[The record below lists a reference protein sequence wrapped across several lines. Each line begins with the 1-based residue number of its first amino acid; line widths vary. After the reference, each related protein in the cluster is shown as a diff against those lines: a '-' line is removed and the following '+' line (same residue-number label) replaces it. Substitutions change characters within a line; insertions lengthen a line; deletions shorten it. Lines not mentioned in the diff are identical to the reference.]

1 MKLLPTRRRPQPTD
15 PGEVALH
22 ARNVQFDWRDTPLH
36 WMPDEPVASH
46 VINALNLLL
55 PEGERMFCAAFS
67 EALEL
72 MRDDKLREQML
83 GFIGQESMHAEAH
96 NGVLRQVLTV
106 HGIDVDAYTRQMEYL
121 FRTTLGP
128 RLGRDA
134 TERMGGAAVSMGGTA
149 AVSVGGTAAVE
160 FQTLVERLGVIATLE
175 HFFAFLGD
183 WVLNADLERFGADPR
198 VLDLFRWHGAEEVEH
213 RHVAHDVARYFGI
226 GYVRRCALMFFV
238 FPIFLCLIGRG
249 TKYLVRQDPS
259 LPNMRY
265 PRLILRIFG
274 AMWRGALPGVPSL
287 LWSAGSTLLPGYD
300 PESVGST
307 AQAVAYLAKSPAA
320 QALAS

>member
-1 MKLLPTRRRPQPTD
+1 MKLLPMLSAWRTRQEATD
-15 PGEVALH
+15 PGEVALR

-36 WMPDEPVASH
+36 WMPAEPIASH

-55 PEGERMFCAAFS
+55 PEGERMFCLAFS
-67 EALEL
+67 EALTL
-72 MRDDKLREQML
+72 VRDEKLHEQML
-83 GFIGQESMHAEAH
+83 GFIGQESMHAETH
-96 NGVLRQVLTV
+96 NGVLEQVLTT
-106 HGIDVDAYTRQMEYL
+106 HGIDVEAYVRQMEYL
-121 FRTTLGP
+121 FRNTLGP
-128 RLGRDA
+128 RPGGDA
-134 TERMGGAAVSMGGTA
+134 AA
-149 AVSVGGTAAVE
+149 E

-213 RHVAHDVARYFGI
+213 RHVAHDVARYFDI
-226 GYVRRCALMFFV
+226 GYLRRCALMLMV
-238 FPIFLCLIGRG
+238 FPIFLCLVGRG
-249 TKYLVRQDPS
+249 TKFLVHEDPS

-265 PRLILRIFG
+265 PRLLFRIFG

-287 LWSAGSTLLPGYD
+287 LWSAGSVLLPGYN